1 MNPTGI
7 DLNARSGLRRSLLGY
22 FVASIVLLV
31 ALVAAWSWIERRAG
45 EDIDTLQRASRTY
58 TDELSRLRLLLAE
71 ERIAWSEV
79 LLRGWEQ
86 ARYHDLLRRYYERES
101 QSRSALERIGAKV
114 PDTEAVRGSYRTL
127 QAAHAD
133 VSRLR
138 RDALREFNRS
148 NENAHVLADRLLGPI
163 DDVMPTALS
172 RFSELLTNEERDR
185 IASLQRARGRIRAI
199 LLAVLGAIA
208 VAALAGFAWLLDRRV
223 GWPAQR
229 ASELAV
235 LVTQA
240 EAIAGCGFWNRWPD
254 GSMYWST
261 GMDRLFGL
269 NRSDGPPLHRTL
281 ARIRR
286 DDRRALLRAVLRQRS
301 GDGVQRALVRLGDAA
316 SGRSTL
322 HAIFQT
328 RDLGAGRG
336 VVRSGVVV
344 DVSLLTEQRE
354 ALSVLNAE
362 LEERVL
368 RRTAELEAA
377 RDEAQRLAH
386 VKSDF
391 LANMS
396 HELRT
401 PLNAVLGFAHIGLR
415 DSTGSPAQAQFGR
428 ILGAGDHLLHVINDI
443 LDLSRIEAGK
453 FVVDSRVFALRAVIA
468 DASSFVIVDARSKG
482 LAYHCEIADDV
493 PNWVRG
499 DALRL
504 QQTLVNL
511 LSNAVKFTEHG
522 HVRLDVTAE
531 GDGRDTVRF
540 VVGDTGIGID
550 AGQVARLF
558 EPFEQADNSS
568 TRARGGT
575 GLGLTICSR
584 LAALMGGSI
593 AVTSTPGSGSSFTLR
608 LPLPQAPEPPQLPT
622 QPATERGRLLGV
634 RLLAAE
640 DDEVNRI
647 LLEELLRHEGAE
659 VVFVG
664 DGQQA
669 VQRLDEHGVA
679 AFDAILMDVQMPVLD
694 GYEAARRIRAVH
706 PELPVIGLTAHAL
719 PEDRRLCLE
728 AGMVEYVVKPIDL
741 AELVAAIRRHVRD
754 RDRRATAEAASD
766 APVQTSLPSCPS

>member
-1 MNPTGI
+1 MSAASATPAWEAIPRRRLIPARWRNPIGI
-7 DLNARSGLRRSLLGY
+7 VGAAIVGFCILTALFGRFIWTIDPNA
-22 FVASIVLLV
+22 
-31 ALVAAWSWIERRAG
+31 
-45 EDIDTLQRASRTY
+45 
-58 TDELSRLRLLLAE
+58 
-71 ERIAWSEV
+71 
-79 LLRGWEQ
+79 
-86 ARYHDLLRRYYERES
+86 
-101 QSRSALERIGAKV
+101 
-114 PDTEAVRGSYRTL
+114 PD
-127 QAAHAD
+127 
-133 VSRLR
+133 
-138 RDALREFNRS
+138 
-148 NENAHVLADRLLGPI
+148 ADRLLGPI

-199 LLAVLGAIA
+199 LLAVLWAIA

-531 GDGRDTVRF
+531 SEGRDMVCF
-540 VVGDTGIGID
+540 AVDDTGIGVD
-550 AGQVARLF
+550 AGQAERLF
-558 EPFEQADNSS
+558 EPFEQADNST
-568 TRARGGT
+568 TRAHGGA
-575 GLGLTICSR
+575 GLGLAICRR
-584 LAALMGGSI
+584 LADLMGGSI
-593 AVTSTPGSGSSFTLR
+593 AVTGTPGSGSCFALR
-608 LPLPQAPEPPQLPT
+608 LPLPPAPPAQLPAR
-622 QPATERGRLLGV
+622 PAAERGRLAGV

-659 VVFVG
+659 VLFAE
-664 DGQQA
+664 DGMQA
-669 VQRLDEHGVA
+669 VQRLDERGAA

-694 GYEAARRIRAVH
+694 GYEATRRIRDVH

-719 PEDRRLCLE
+719 PEARRLCLE
-728 AGMVEYVVKPIDL
+728 AGMVEHVVKPIDM

-754 RDRRATAEAASD
+754 RDQGAAAEAASD
-766 APVQTSLPSCPS
+766 APA